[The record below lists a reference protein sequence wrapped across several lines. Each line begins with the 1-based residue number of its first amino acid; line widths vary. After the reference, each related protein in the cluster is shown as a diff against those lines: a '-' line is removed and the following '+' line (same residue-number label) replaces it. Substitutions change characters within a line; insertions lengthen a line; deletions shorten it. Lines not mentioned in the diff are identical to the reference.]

1 VTRNFKN
8 NKTGLSRII
17 LATIV
22 IVIILI
28 AAVGAYYFS
37 SSSSPASPSPTPY
50 NGSPSPTV
58 EDRTPSPS
66 SSVYITGAKTLQYSV
81 SLTEGGTNQ
90 GSYTYY
96 TKNSDEI
103 SNSYKW
109 GRTANFQMR
118 IEYTDSSGAK
128 TITVVDAPQQKA
140 WVYSSG
146 QWQDISAGF
155 SSQFNTLNTQFL
167 GFFNQLKGWSGSG
180 DLSYSANGATVR
192 IYNILVNPSLS
203 GNLFGPN

>member
-1 VTRNFKN
+1 MTRNFQN

-17 LATIV
+17 LTAIV

-28 AAVGAYYFS
+28 AAGGAYYFS

-50 NGSPSPTV
+50 GSPSPTI
-58 EDRTPSPS
+58 EDKSPSPS
-66 SSVYITGAKTLQYSV
+66 SSVSISGAKTLQFSV
-81 SLTEGGTNQ
+81 SLTEGGANQ

-146 QWQDISAGF
+146 QWQDISTGF
-155 SSQFNTLNTQFL
+155 SSQFDALNTQFL

-192 IYNILVNPSLS
+192 IHDILVNPSLS